1 MKTNTKKTL
10 QSNER
15 VCKNNNAKK
24 VVVNDRVV
32 GSYDEDSIYT
42 YLPNGQID
50 CGFTIEDIFDY
61 MDTGIDKKGI
71 IAKDNS
77 AVIDAFETLI
87 KMLEEEQD
95 EVDFDFE

>member
-1 MKTNTKKTL
+1 MKTNAKKTL
-10 QSNER
+10 RPNEK
-15 VCKNNNAKK
+15 VCENSNAKK

-32 GSYDEDSIYT
+32 GSYDEDS
-42 YLPNGQID
+42 ID